1 LVGPGVE
8 EAPERTHISTAEPLS
23 GQADLSSTRSR
34 VERLRFDAPLN
45 KPDPLTFYGEGAR
58 GSTDYPMLADV
69 ERA

>member
-1 LVGPGVE
+1 VWRN
-8 EAPERTHISTAEPLS
+8 APERTHISTAEPLS
-23 GQADLSSTRSR
+23 GQADLSSTRRR
-34 VERLRFDAPLN
+34 VERFRFDAPL

>member
-1 LVGPGVE
+1 MRQNG
-8 EAPERTHISTAEPLS
+8 RTSELLHPLS

-34 VERLRFDAPLN
+34 VERLGIDAPLN
-45 KPDPLTFYGEGAR
+45 KPDPLTFCGEGAR